1 MEELMK
7 DRIRLVM
14 ENQHQTQKV
23 FANFI
28 GMSEGALSS
37 IFTGRTKPTLNIVE
51 AIKNKIPKIS
61 TDWLLFGRGEMFEQ
75 EASAPLSPAAAD
87 ASPTPALG
95 DNLAPKAGQ
104 SSARS
109 AVVEPSFFGSPTPS
123 IAQPKEVVKIVE
135 KKPRRITE
143 IRVFYDDQTWE
154 TFVPQKGWFLGRET
168 FP

>member
-87 ASPTPALG
+87 VSPTPALG
-95 DNLAPKAGQ
+95 DNLAPKGGQ

-109 AVVEPSFFGSPTPS
+109 AVVEPSFFGSPTPP
-123 IAQPKEVVKIVE
+123 ITQPKEVVKIVE

-154 TFVPQKGWFLGRET
+154 TFVPQKG
-168 FP
+168 

>member
-37 IFTGRTKPTLNIVE
+37 IFNGRTKPTLNIVE

-61 TDWLLFGRGEMFEQ
+61 TDWLLFGRGEMFEKD
-75 EASAPLSPAAAD
+75 P
-87 ASPTPALG
+87 
-95 DNLAPKAGQ
+95 
-104 SSARS
+104 SSELNIEDQTS
-109 AVVEPSFFGSPTPS
+109 TSHPSFSADTVINEGQRSVTPS
-123 IAQPKEVVKIVE
+123 SSEPTFFGQQPLPAPQPKEVIKIVE
-135 KKPRRITE
+135 KKPRKITE

-154 TFVPQKGWFLGRET
+154 TFVPEKS
-168 FP
+168 

>member
-37 IFTGRTKPTLNIVE
+37 IFNGRTKPTLNIVE

-61 TDWLLFGRGEMFEQ
+61 TDWLLFGRGEMFEKD
-75 EASAPLSPAAAD
+75 P
-87 ASPTPALG
+87 
-95 DNLAPKAGQ
+95 
-104 SSARS
+104 SSELHIEDQTS
-109 AVVEPSFFGSPTPS
+109 TSHPSFSADTVLNEGQKTFFHIIVFIVCTKLCYLCKDTFLFQVSKQNKLKLFTFESYRSCFGCL
-123 IAQPKEVVKIVE
+123 
-135 KKPRRITE
+135 
-143 IRVFYDDQTWE
+143 FY
-154 TFVPQKGWFLGRET
+154 F
-168 FP
+168 

>member
-37 IFTGRTKPTLNIVE
+37 IFNGRTKPTLNIVE

-61 TDWLLFGRGEMFEQ
+61 TDWLLFGRGEMFEKDSPAPQ
-75 EASAPLSPAAAD
+75 SATDQDATPHPASAVDNPSQDVKRPTTAPYAEPTFLGQQPVAA
-87 ASPTPALG
+87 P
-95 DNLAPKAGQ
+95 
-104 SSARS
+104 
-109 AVVEPSFFGSPTPS
+109 
-123 IAQPKEVVKIVE
+123 QPKEVIKIVE
-135 KKPRRITE
+135 KKPRKITE
-143 IRVFYDDQTWE
+143 IRGFYDDQTWE
-154 TFVPQKGWFLGRET
+154 TFVPEKG
-168 FP
+168 